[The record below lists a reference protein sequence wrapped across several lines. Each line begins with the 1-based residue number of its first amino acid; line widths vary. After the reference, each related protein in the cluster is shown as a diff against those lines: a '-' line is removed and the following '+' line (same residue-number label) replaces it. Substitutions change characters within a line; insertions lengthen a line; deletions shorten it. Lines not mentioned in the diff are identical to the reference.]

1 MGDRRVRAFRRW
13 LAKPAAASAAAPAE
27 QATVPAGAV
36 DEAVTTGPLLA
47 TPLPQRQRV
56 ASRRRRAPPRPSG
69 RPPPR
74 AGDIRDI
81 AAMMDF
87 LRREA

>member
-13 LAKPAAASAAAPAE
+13 LAKPAAAGAAEPAE
-27 QATVPAGAV
+27 PATVPAGAG
-36 DEAVTTGPLLA
+36 DEPVRTGPMLV

-56 ASRRRRAPPRPSG
+56 ASAAPAGTTDERTAPAEG
-69 RPPPR
+69 
-74 AGDIRDI
+74 GDIRDI

-87 LRREA
+87 LRRDA

>member
-1 MGDRRVRAFRRW
+1 
-13 LAKPAAASAAAPAE
+13 
-27 QATVPAGAV
+27 
-36 DEAVTTGPLLA
+36 VTTGPLLA

-56 ASRRRRAPPRPSG
+56 ASAAPAGTTPAERTAPAEG
-69 RPPPR
+69 
-74 AGDIRDI
+74 GDIRDI

>member
-13 LAKPAAASAAAPAE
+13 LAKPAAASAAAPAD

-56 ASRRRRAPPRPSG
+56 ASAAPAGTAPAERTAPAEG
-69 RPPPR
+69 
-74 AGDIRDI
+74 GDIRDI